1 MLAVMAVGMVVRGGA
16 GAGSLPCL
24 SCGSSLLCH
33 GYREEGMNEKEG
45 EEVWD

>member
-1 MLAVMAVGMVVRGGA
+1 MLAVMAIGMVVRGA

-33 GYREEGMNEKEG
+33 GYRKEGMKKKEG
-45 EEVWD
+45 EEGWD